1 MVVLT
6 QVAENAT
13 KKRAMEDIASEEEEA
28 LLVSPKKRKTKPEK
42 RVSIVETK
50 QEPLTSKKRK
60 RDKSISDDKDSK
72 PKDWKCSCGVENF
85 FRRIT
90 CKKCKKRNPDTN
102 VENDW
107 PCAKKSCGK
116 SNYENRSFCYAC
128 RTLKDG
134 SGIQSFKGDWECKCG
149 TINFVQKI
157 KCRECDK
164 DPNKPVVVQKPKPT
178 IKPEKPTIK
187 PEKPTSKPHTK
198 SDKTS
203 DDKGNVTLEDTLK
216 LSFNDSAMNN
226 ATDVDESVSHDP
238 DKKAFKWNKLIKMCI
253 NATTNKH
260 ISDKKLCKVL
270 LPQYVNVTGEDI
282 TVEDFKTKLQGRID
296 KSTLFTC
303 DDGRVTLCS

>member
-1 MVVLT
+1 M
-6 QVAENAT
+6 
-13 KKRAMEDIASEEEEA
+13 
-28 LLVSPKKRKTKPEK
+28 
-42 RVSIVETK
+42 
-50 QEPLTSKKRK
+50 
-60 RDKSISDDKDSK
+60 
-72 PKDWKCSCGVENF
+72 G
-85 FRRIT
+85 
-90 CKKCKKRNPDTN
+90 
-102 VENDW
+102 ENDW

-134 SGIQSFKGDWECKCG
+134 SGIQSFKGDWKCKCG

-187 PEKPTSKPHTK
+187 PHTK

-203 DDKGNVTLEDTLK
+203 DDKGNVTLEGTLK